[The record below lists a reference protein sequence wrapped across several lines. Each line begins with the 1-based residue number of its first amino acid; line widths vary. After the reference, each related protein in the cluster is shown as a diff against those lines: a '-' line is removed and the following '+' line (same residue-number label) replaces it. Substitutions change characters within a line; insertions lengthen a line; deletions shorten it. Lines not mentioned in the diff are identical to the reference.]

1 MAISYPLTFP
11 STGIAQITL
20 TARNSVAI
28 SSSPFTYR
36 QQVQKNVGSRW
47 EATITLPSLI
57 RANADVWVA
66 FLLSLGGQYGTFLM
80 GDPIAATPRGSA
92 STTPGTPLVNGSS
105 QSGGTVAVDGL
116 PVSTANYLRAG
127 DYIQLGS
134 AATSQLYKV
143 LEDVE
148 SNSSGEANISI
159 WPDLRSSPTNNSTV
173 VVQDAVGVFR
183 LSSPETSFNIDTAS
197 VYGISFAAVE
207 AL

>member
-47 EATITLPSLI
+47 EATITLPPLL
-57 RANADVWVA
+57 RANADVWIA

-134 AATSQLYKV
+134 GATSRLYKV
-143 LEDVE
+143 LEDVD
-148 SNSSGEANISI
+148 SNSSGEANIPI
-159 WPDLRSSPTNNSTV
+159 WPDLRSSPADNLTV

>member
-11 STGIAQITL
+11 STGIAQITM

-47 EATITLPSLI
+47 EATITLPPLL
-57 RANADVWVA
+57 RANADVWIA

-92 STTPGTPLVNGSS
+92 STTPGTPIVNGAS

-116 PVSTANYLRAG
+116 PASAANYLRAG

-134 AATSQLYKV
+134 GATSQLYKV
-143 LEDVE
+143 LEDVT
-148 SNSSGEANISI
+148 SNASGQANISI
-159 WPDLRSSPTNNSTV
+159 WPDLRSSPTDNSTV

>member
-11 STGIAQITL
+11 STGIAQITM

-28 SSSPFTYR
+28 SSSPFTFR

-47 EATITLPSLI
+47 EATITLPPLL
-57 RANADVWVA
+57 RANADLWIA
-66 FLLSLGGQYGTFLM
+66 FLMSLGGQYGTFTM
-80 GDPIAATPRGSA
+80 GDPLAATPRGSA
-92 STTPGTPLVNGSS
+92 STVPGTPVVNGAG
-105 QSGGTVAVDGL
+105 QSGSTIAVDGL
-116 PVSTANYLRAG
+116 PASAANYLRAG

-134 AATSQLYKV
+134 GATAQLYKV
-143 LEDVE
+143 LEDVT
-148 SNSSGEANISI
+148 SNASYQANISI
-159 WPDLRSSPTNNSTV
+159 WPDLKSSPADNSTV
-173 VVQDAVGVFR
+173 VVQSAVGVFR

>member
-11 STGIAQITL
+11 STGIAQITM

-28 SSSPFTYR
+28 SSSPFTFR

-47 EATITLPSLI
+47 EATITLPALV
-57 RANADVWVA
+57 RADADVWIA
-66 FLLSLGGQYGTFLM
+66 FLMSLGGQYGTFTM
-80 GDPIAATPRGSA
+80 GDPVAATPRGSA
-92 STTPGTPLVNGSS
+92 STTPGTPVVNGAS

-116 PVSTANYLRAG
+116 PASETNYLRAG

-134 AATSQLYKV
+134 GATSKLYKV
-143 LEDVE
+143 LEDVS
-148 SNSSGEANISI
+148 SNASNEANISI
-159 WPDLRSSPTNNSTV
+159 WPDLRSSPTDNDTV
-173 VVQDAVGVFR
+173 VVQNAVGVFR

-197 VYGISFAAVE
+197 IYGISFAAVE

>member
-134 AATSQLYKV
+134 GATSQLYKV

-159 WPDLRSSPTNNSTV
+159 WPDLRSSPADNLTV

>member
-47 EATITLPSLI
+47 EATITLPPLL
-57 RANADVWVA
+57 RANADVWIA

-105 QSGGTVAVDGL
+105 QSGNTLAIDGL

-134 AATSQLYKV
+134 GATSRLYKV

-159 WPDLRSSPTNNSTV
+159 WPDLRSSPADNLTV

>member
-11 STGIAQITL
+11 STGIAQITM

-47 EATITLPSLI
+47 EATITLPPLL
-57 RANADVWVA
+57 RANADVWIA
-66 FLLSLGGQYGTFLM
+66 FLMSLGGQYRTFTM
-80 GDPIAATPRGSA
+80 GDPVAATPRGSA
-92 STTPGTPLVNGSS
+92 STTPGTPLVNGAS

-116 PVSTANYLRAG
+116 PASAANYLRAG

-134 AATSQLYKV
+134 GATSKLYKV
-143 LEDVE
+143 LEDVS
-148 SNSSGEANISI
+148 SNASGEANISI
-159 WPDLRSSPTNNSTV
+159 WPDLRSSPTDNDTV

-197 VYGISFAAVE
+197 IYGISFAAVE